1 MADIMALNDR
11 LNRLIDRAENLYRQA
26 NEAEQVAMTEV
37 DDIRASIL
45 RHQAEIAYLDVRLA
59 RIRMDQAIVR

>member
-11 LNRLIDRAENLYRQA
+11 LNRLIDKAENQYRQA
-26 NEAEQVAMTEV
+26 TEAEQVAMTEV

-45 RHQAEIAYLDVRLA
+45 RHQAEIADLEVRLA
-59 RIRMDQAIVR
+59 RIRMNEAMAH